1 MTTEV
6 KQMPDSRYILFPFY
20 LQQIMIFALKSH
32 PWTKSIE
39 KESGKVWIWDLNDE
53 QSIQLA
59 KIMQAIEDK
68 YSSEL
73 EGVFSEADQSQNA
86 EYLRR
91 EWN

>member
-1 MTTEV
+1 
-6 KQMPDSRYILFPFY
+6 
-20 LQQIMIFALKSH
+20 
-32 PWTKSIE
+32 
-39 KESGKVWIWDLNDE
+39 
-53 QSIQLA
+53 
-59 KIMQAIEDK
+59 MQAIEDK